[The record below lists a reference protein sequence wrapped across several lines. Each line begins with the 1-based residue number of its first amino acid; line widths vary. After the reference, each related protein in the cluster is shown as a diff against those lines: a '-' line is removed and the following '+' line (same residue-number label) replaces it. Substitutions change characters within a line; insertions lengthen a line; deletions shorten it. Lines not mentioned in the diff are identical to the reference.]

1 MFGPSILVAPIYTNC
16 SANFS
21 CTSRHV
27 YLPALPAGE
36 TWTNVFTNQTAGGG
50 STAQNVSVSGER
62 DTFPL
67 FTRGVAPASIFQGK
81 FNPLPEHYVQQAGAA
96 AAAAA
101 AAVEAAVDGAD
112 AAAAATEE

>member
-81 FNPLPEHYVQQAGAA
+81 FNPLPEHYVRQAG
-96 AAAAA
+96 AAAA
-101 AAVEAAVDGAD
+101 AAVEAAVDGAAAA
-112 AAAAATEE
+112 AAAAATEA

>member
-1 MFGPSILVAPIYTNC
+1 MFGPSILVAPIYANC

-21 CTSRHV
+21 CTARHV

-36 TWTNVFTNQTAGGG
+36 SWTNVFTNQTAGG

-67 FTRGVAPASIFQGK
+67 FTRGLAPASIFQGRY
-81 FNPLPEHYVQQAGAA
+81 NPLPEHYAQHVRAG
-96 AAAAA
+96 
-101 AAVEAAVDGAD
+101 V
-112 AAAAATEE
+112 TPEE